1 MLKCANLGLLTL
13 LFLALFAGKDLAI
26 SGGFMIPHQTARA
39 LGLSNAMT
47 AGVDDASAVYYN
59 PAALS
64 EVVGNNLLVTGTYI
78 NVDNSVENSGRDA
91 RNEHNDNFLG
101 SFFANYHIPGTDL
114 TIGMGT
120 YSPFGLA
127 TTYDR
132 AFTRFAAQSTELR
145 TLYVTP
151 AISWN
156 PSPILSVGA
165 GASYVHASGIFSRQL
180 CFNSLACTFAPGA
193 GEAHLRLTDTANAFA
208 YNIGVLVKPTD
219 NWKFG
224 FSYRGRT
231 DIRFDNADAK
241 LSGVLGDQKVSADV
255 RPLPLPPVIN
265 AGAHWQITSN
275 WGAELVYE
283 YTRWSEF
290 KNFKATFQSGPLPGF
305 NLPENWKSTSTLRFG
320 SHYSLNEN
328 IEIRGGFALEET
340 PIPNS
345 TQNPSIPDADKLTL
359 NAGVGYKWDRFGIDA
374 GYMAVIYKTRR
385 INNNELEGTPAT
397 GIPFLGA
404 PGKDKYRTFNNFLS
418 LSASYRF

>member
-1 MLKCANLGLLTL
+1 MLKCANLGALTL
-13 LFLALFAGKDLAI
+13 LFLALFAGNELAI

-64 EVVGNNLLVTGTYI
+64 EVTGNNLLVTGTYI
-78 NVDNSVENSGRDA
+78 NVDNTVENSGRGA

-127 TTYDR
+127 TTYER
-132 AFTRFAAQSTELR
+132 AFTRFAAERTELR

-165 GASYVHASGIFSRQL
+165 GASFVHASGVFSRQL

-208 YNIGVLVKPTD
+208 YNIGILVKPTD

-231 DIRFDNADAK
+231 DIRFDNADVK
-241 LSGVLGDQKVSADV
+241 LSGVLGNQKVSADV
-255 RPLPLPPVIN
+255 RPLPLPSVIN
-265 AGAHWQITSN
+265 VGGHWQITSN

-305 NLPENWKSTSTLRFG
+305 NLPENWKSTSTLRVG
-320 SHYSLNEN
+320 SHYNLSDN

-340 PIPNS
+340 PIPNG

-359 NAGVGYKWDRFGIDA
+359 NAGIGYKWDRFGVDA
-374 GYMAVIYKTRR
+374 GYMAVIYKTRN
-385 INNNELEGTPAT
+385 INNNQLEGTPAT

-404 PGKDKYRTFNNFLS
+404 PGKDKYKTFNNFIS

>member
-1 MLKCANLGLLTL
+1 
-13 LFLALFAGKDLAI
+13 
-26 SGGFMIPHQTARA
+26 
-39 LGLSNAMT
+39 MT

-64 EVVGNNLLVTGTYI
+64 EVAGNNLLVTGTYI
-78 NVDNSVENSGRDA
+78 GVDNTVENSGREA

-101 SFFANYHIPGTDL
+101 SFFANYHVPGTDI
-114 TIGMGT
+114 TIGIGT

-127 TTYDR
+127 TTYERD
-132 AFTRFAAQSTELR
+132 FTRFAAERTELR

-151 AISWN
+151 AVSWH
-156 PSPILSVGA
+156 PTPILSIGA
-165 GASYVHASGIFSRQL
+165 GASFVHASGVFSRQL
-180 CFNSLACTFAPGA
+180 CFNSLACTFAPGT

-208 YNIGVLVKPTD
+208 YNIGILVKPTD

-231 DIRFDNADAK
+231 DIRFDNADVK
-241 LSGVLGDQKVSADV
+241 LSGVLGNQKVSADV

-265 AGAHWQITSN
+265 VGGHWQITSN

-290 KNFKATFQSGPLPGF
+290 KNFKATFQGGPLPGF
-305 NLPENWKSTSTLRFG
+305 NLPENWKSTSTLRVG
-320 SHYSLNEN
+320 SHYSLSDS
-328 IEIRGGFALEET
+328 IEIRGGFAVEET

-359 NAGVGYKWDRFGIDA
+359 NAGIGYKWDRFGIDA

-385 INNNELEGTPAT
+385 INNNELEGIPAT
-397 GIPFLGA
+397 GIPFYGA
-404 PGKDKYRTFNNFLS
+404 PGEDKYKTFNNFLS